1 MLSGSALAN
10 WAFANDPVTKAE
22 FFAKQLGCPIKFNV
36 TETIECLQSKST
48 WSDFVE
54 IDMKMFG
61 NDFSPIWGPVLDGV
75 VLSSDPNSG
84 SPLQRMQSGE
94 YFDYEV
100 LDLIITHMLYL
111 TSSRF
116 SLESTK
122 EKESFSSRN
131 LLRITITTSPAIIL
145 IRPGQNY

>member
-100 LDLIITHMLYL
+100 LDLIITLMLYL

-145 IRPGQNY
+145 IRPGQNF

>member
-10 WAFANDPVTKAE
+10 WSFANDPVTKAE
-22 FFAKQLGCPIKFNV
+22 FFAKQLDCPIKFNV
-36 TETIECLQSKST
+36 TETVECLQSKST

-75 VLSSDPNSG
+75 VLSADPNSG

-100 LDLIITHMLYL
+100 
-111 TSSRF
+111 
-116 SLESTK
+116 
-122 EKESFSSRN
+122 
-131 LLRITITTSPAIIL
+131 
-145 IRPGQNY
+145 RP